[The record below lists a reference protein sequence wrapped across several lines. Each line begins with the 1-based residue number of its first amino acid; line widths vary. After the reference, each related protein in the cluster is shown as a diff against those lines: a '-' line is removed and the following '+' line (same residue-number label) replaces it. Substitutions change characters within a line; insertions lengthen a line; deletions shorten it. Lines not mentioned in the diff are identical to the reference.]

1 MTVSF
6 LPPGLPLSIFS
17 TRALDLRPLP
27 ALAPPLAVPSFAIK
41 SPSFPVR
48 GYSLF
53 DFAFFAHESPRP
65 FHGNFTVEK

>member
-41 SPSFPVR
+41 SPSFPIGVIPR
-48 GYSLF
+48 LISLF
-53 DFAFFAHESPRP
+53 LRI
-65 FHGNFTVEK
+65 